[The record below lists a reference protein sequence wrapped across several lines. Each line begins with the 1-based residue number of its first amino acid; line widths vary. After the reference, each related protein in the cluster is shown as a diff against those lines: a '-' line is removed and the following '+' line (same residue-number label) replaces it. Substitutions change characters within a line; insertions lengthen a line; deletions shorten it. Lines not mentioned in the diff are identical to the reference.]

1 MTTRPVL
8 LQPRDLALGTDTA
21 QLSADGVPVRPL
33 AGVDLTDTATLSDPD
48 AVARAAAAAA
58 RSTAVLIG
66 VANAPPPEGAA
77 PLLEALTCTL
87 AAQPAADAA
96 VSARTCVEV
105 ADPAATL
112 TELTELARVRPYASM
127 TLSGLLRLTDRVAA
141 QDGLVAES
149 LAYSMLLAGP
159 EFAAWRSARPR
170 RPVPEPNSAAVL
182 VERADDV
189 LTITLN
195 RPERHNAYGR
205 AVRDE
210 LVEAL
215 RLAELDS
222 SVVAV
227 RLRGAG
233 PSFCSGGDLDEFG
246 TSPDVAAGHVIRLAR
261 SAASVLNSIRD
272 RVHAELHGAC
282 IGAGIELPSFA
293 STVVAHRDTF
303 FQLPEL
309 GMGLVPGAGG
319 TVSVTRRIGRWR
331 TAYLA
336 LSGIKLDVDTALQW
350 GLVDGRAEERP
361 PPTASRP

>member
-1 MTTRPVL
+1 MQENPI
-8 LQPRDLALGTDTA
+8 
-21 QLSADGVPVRPL
+21 
-33 AGVDLTDTATLSDPD
+33 
-48 AVARAAAAAA
+48 AAAALELLLDASA
-58 RSTAVLIG
+58 SADVPSALVLESATYSTL
-66 VANAPPPEGAA
+66 
-77 PLLEALTCTL
+77 
-87 AAQPAADAA
+87 Q
-96 VSARTCVEV
+96 
-105 ADPAATL
+105 
-112 TELTELARVRPYASM
+112 
-127 TLSGLLRLTDRVAA
+127 
-141 QDGLVAES
+141 
-149 LAYSMLLAGP
+149 AGP
-159 EFAAWRSARPR
+159 EHHAWLATRVRHERPADHD
-170 RPVPEPNSAAVL
+170 VVL
-182 VERADDV
+182 VARDGDT
-189 LTITLN
+189 LRLTLN
-195 RPERHNAYGR
+195 RPHVRNAFNAAMR
-205 AVRDE
+205 
-210 LVEAL
+210 EAL
-215 RLAELDS
+215 LDGLEIATLDP
-222 SVVAV
+222 SVERVV
-227 RLRGAG
+227 IDGAG
-233 PSFCSGGDLDEFG
+233 DSFCSGGDLDEFG